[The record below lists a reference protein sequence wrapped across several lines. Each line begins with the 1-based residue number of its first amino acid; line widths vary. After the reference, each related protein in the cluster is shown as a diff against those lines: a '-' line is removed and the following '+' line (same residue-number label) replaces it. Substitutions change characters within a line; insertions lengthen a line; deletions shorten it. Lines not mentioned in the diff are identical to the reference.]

1 MDPRTMAGRGRGR
14 PPRPEEA
21 MDLRGQLLL
30 PNPEG
35 PSSSS
40 DIFTAAPS
48 RMSALK
54 NDGEFAQ
61 PVHVSLST
69 PKDGSASPSHD
80 AAFNSVVAT
89 ADSTTSKMP
98 PGAKPHGSN
107 TERSTPNENSGKI
120 DGQEASSP
128 GKESLR

>member
-14 PPRPEEA
+14 PLRPEEA
-21 MDLRGQLLL
+21 MELRGELPL

-35 PSSSS
+35 PGSSS

-48 RMSALK
+48 WMSALR

-61 PVHVSLST
+61 PVPISIPT
-69 PKDGSASPSHD
+69 PKDESASPLQD
-80 AAFNSVVAT
+80 AALNSVVAK
-89 ADSTTSKMP
+89 AEPTSKMP
-98 PGAKPHGSN
+98 PWAKPYESKA
-107 TERSTPNENSGKI
+107 ERSTPNENSGKI
-120 DGQEASSP
+120 DGQEVSST